1 MEEIEDTEAR
11 VRDILQA
18 AFPGAVLDLDR
29 LSGAKRISGHIA
41 WEGFED
47 VEPIDRQ
54 KAVWKVLRKHL
65 GARASDVSIILTYT
79 PREMELMS
87 AA

>member
-1 MEEIEDTEAR
+1 
-11 VRDILQA
+11 
-18 AFPGAVLDLDR
+18 
-29 LSGAKRISGHIA
+29 
-41 WEGFED
+41 